1 VPSEPSGW
9 RTAALRL
16 CGIVLLIGAL
26 LRVVADRTDLGTL
39 FLYAPRA
46 WLIAPIVAVL
56 FLMRGR
62 LWLTIGV
69 VVSIAYL
76 KLVAG
81 LEWPSASR
89 TDSRP
94 SLRVVTWN
102 TDAVPFIATS
112 MRAALA
118 RWNMDA
124 VVLLDC
130 TATLADAL
138 RAVPGLQVRST
149 RNYCFATPHEIDTVQ
164 LLSSP
169 RGVGRFGHAARIRF
183 TRTSRGEAPASVDII
198 ALHLASPRVAL
209 ARALRLDFSE
219 LEEDR
224 YWRQVESQR
233 IRRWLDDIGRDPGVP
248 LIVAGDFNLPPDSH
262 VLHRDWG
269 DFRNAFSDA
278 GWGFGYTMFSG
289 PFAVRIDHI
298 LHTPNLRAVRTRVER
313 GYPSEHQPLIAD
325 LAWVRSRSRY
335 ASSRTTAYP
344 HGVTP

>member
-1 VPSEPSGW
+1 MPSERSGW
-9 RTAALRL
+9 RTAAFGL

-26 LRVVADRTDLGTL
+26 LRVVADRTDVGTL

-56 FLMRGR
+56 FLARGR
-62 LWLTIGV
+62 LLPRLTIGV
-69 VVSIAYL
+69 VISIAYL

-89 TDSRP
+89 TEART

-102 TDAVPFIATS
+102 TDAVPAIADTV
-112 MRAALA
+112 RVALA
-118 RWNMDA
+118 RWNVDA

-130 TATLADAL
+130 TTTLADSL

-149 RNYCFATPHEIDTVQ
+149 RNYCFATPHMIDTVQ
-164 LLSSP
+164 LLTSP

-183 TRTSRGEAPASVDII
+183 TRSLPGEAPASVDIV

-209 ARALRLDFSE
+209 GRALRLDFAE

-233 IRRWLDDIGRDPGVP
+233 IRRWLDALGRDPGVP
-248 LIVAGDFNLPPDSH
+248 LIVAGDFNLPPESH
-262 VLHRDWG
+262 VMRRDWG
-269 DFRNAFSDA
+269 DFRNAFSEA

-298 LHTPNLRAVRTRVER
+298 LYTPDLSALRTRVER
-313 GYPSEHQPLIAD
+313 GYPSEHQPVIAE
-325 LAWVRSRSRY
+325 LAWVR
-335 ASSRTTAYP
+335 
-344 HGVTP
+344 